1 MLLIALQ
8 SPVMKTAQ
16 RILLTATQ
24 LFNEQGERNI
34 TANDIALELDISPG
48 NLYYHFKGKDGIVSA
63 LFAQYYRELASF
75 LATPLITEDFLD
87 QSKPLERGWLFLTVL
102 LEVMYRHRF
111 LYFNQSDLMQR
122 YPEVDRGMRRL
133 MALKHR
139 AAAQVA
145 TDLLASAE
153 VTPPTP
159 QMEHIADSMAMTL
172 MYWLSFEQFVGESL
186 NAQQSIHRGVLQ
198 ALSHC
203 APYLGEKQGE
213 FFAECELIN
222 ARLLEKPP
230 S

>member
-1 MLLIALQ
+1 
-8 SPVMKTAQ
+8 MKTAQ

-24 LFNEQGERNI
+24 LFNELGERNV

-63 LFAQYYRELASF
+63 IFASYYREMAGF

-87 QSKPLERGWLFLTVL
+87 QRRPLERGWLFLTVL
-102 LEVMYRHRF
+102 LEVMYGHRF
-111 LYFNQSDLMQR
+111 LYLNQSDLMQR
-122 YPEVDRGMRRL
+122 YPEIDRGLRRL

-139 AAAQVA
+139 AAAQLA
-145 TDLLASAE
+145 TDLLASANA
-153 VTPPTP
+153 TPSTSRLD
-159 QMEHIADSMAMTL
+159 HIADSMAMTL
-172 MYWLSFEQFVGESL
+172 MYWLNFEQFSGDSL
-186 NAQQSIHRGVLQ
+186 NAQQSIHKGVLQ

-203 APYLGEKQGE
+203 APYLGEKQSE

>member
-1 MLLIALQ
+1 
-8 SPVMKTAQ
+8 MKTAQ

-24 LFNEQGERNI
+24 LFNELGERNV

-63 LFAQYYRELASF
+63 IFASYYREMAGF
-75 LATPLITEDFLD
+75 LATPLITDDFLD
-87 QSKPLERGWLFLTVL
+87 QRRPLERGWLFLTVL
-102 LEVMYRHRF
+102 LEVMYGHRF
-111 LYFNQSDLMQR
+111 LYLNQSDLMQR
-122 YPEVDRGMRRL
+122 YPEIDRGLRRL

-139 AAAQVA
+139 AAAQLA
-145 TDLLASAE
+145 TDLLASADA
-153 VTPPTP
+153 TPSTSRLD
-159 QMEHIADSMAMTL
+159 HIADSMAMTL
-172 MYWLSFEQFVGESL
+172 MYWLNFEQFSSDSL
-186 NAQQSIHRGVLQ
+186 NAQQSIHKGVLQ

>member
-1 MLLIALQ
+1 
-8 SPVMKTAQ
+8 MKTAQ

-24 LFNEQGERNI
+24 LFNELGERNV
-34 TANDIALELDISPG
+34 TANDIALELGISPG

-63 LFAQYYRELASF
+63 IFASYYREMAGC

-87 QSKPLERGWLFLTVL
+87 QRRPLERGWLFLTVL
-102 LEVMYRHRF
+102 LEVMYGHRF
-111 LYFNQSDLMQR
+111 LYLNQSDLMQR
-122 YPEVDRGMRRL
+122 YPEIDRGLRRL

-139 AAAQVA
+139 AAAQLA
-145 TDLLASAE
+145 TDLLASADA
-153 VTPPTP
+153 TPSTSRLD
-159 QMEHIADSMAMTL
+159 HIADSMAMTL
-172 MYWLSFEQFVGESL
+172 MYWLNFEQFSGDSL
-186 NAQQSIHRGVLQ
+186 NAQQSIHKGVLQ